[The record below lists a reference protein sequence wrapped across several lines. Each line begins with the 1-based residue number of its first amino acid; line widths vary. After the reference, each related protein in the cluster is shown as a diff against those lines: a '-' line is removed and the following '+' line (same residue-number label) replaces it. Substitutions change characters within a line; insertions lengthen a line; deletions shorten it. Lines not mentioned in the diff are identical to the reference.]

1 MKFSSTF
8 YLPENKS
15 VPLQWRMNNRM
26 IIMLWSLRVI
36 IPTYRNGSVSGKVT
50 SCNLVHLEK
59 CIGLLPRWCNGKESA
74 CNAGDTEDAGLIPEL
89 GRLPAVGNGNPLEYS
104 CLENSGDRETWW
116 ATVRR
121 VANSW
126 KWLGDGALALTQTCL
141 DLVTDVLPKG
151 ILIQRRLC
159 YLLHSIQ
166 LVKTD
171 LNVGPFN
178 FIISVIYWWVFS
190 LDLLCWYL
198 Q

>member
-89 GRLPAVGNGNPLEYS
+89 GRLPAVGNGNPLESS
-104 CLENSGDRETWW
+104 CLENPHGQRSLAGYNPWGCKVRQDWACIHRWRVLSRGATRAACSVKSTVQSNASGSR
-116 ATVRR
+116 
-121 VANSW
+121 
-126 KWLGDGALALTQTCL
+126 
-141 DLVTDVLPKG
+141 
-151 ILIQRRLC
+151 
-159 YLLHSIQ
+159 
-166 LVKTD
+166 
-171 LNVGPFN
+171 
-178 FIISVIYWWVFS
+178 
-190 LDLLCWYL
+190 
-198 Q
+198 